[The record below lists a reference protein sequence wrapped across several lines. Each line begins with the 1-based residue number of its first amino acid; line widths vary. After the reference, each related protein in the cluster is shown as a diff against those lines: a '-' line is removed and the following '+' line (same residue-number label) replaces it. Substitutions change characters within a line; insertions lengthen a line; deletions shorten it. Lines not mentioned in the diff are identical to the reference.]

1 VADELKQRGIEMDN
15 NWIKRSVVLIGI
27 LLGMVMQYIGYR
39 LPEPNADLIVI
50 GTYILPLSLL
60 WGGMFLSEESTP
72 LRVTL
77 LAIGGIVLMMSV
89 VSGSIV
95 GAVLGLGGMY

>member
-1 VADELKQRGIEMDN
+1 MDSN
-15 NWIKRSVVLIGI
+15 LVKRSVLLIGI

-39 LPEPNADLIVI
+39 LSEPNADLILI

-89 VSGSIV
+89 MFGSLI
-95 GAVLGLGGMY
+95 GALAGLGGLF